1 MAGQDLYQVVS
12 TGRMLHAKKPE
23 VVTRDIAKLFSIPEA
38 QARRLLLKGWVIRDS
53 LVSSEALEYRARL
66 HKMGL
71 RAEVCPAGKFDNQQ
85 LIAKIKVAQRRRASV
100 EAKPSTQTA
109 LETAS
114 NGKALKEQALKE
126 EKALQS
132 GEDLE
137 SPTVT
142 SAKVRGGSATERP
155 ETRLTPQKAK
165 SKPEMPEA
173 KGKEKPLFSSKKSTV
188 TTSGVRV
195 LLGLLPAIVTPAVFI
210 CVATLCLYG
219 AGALLWQIPQA
230 VWQGELTG
238 ATLLFSL
245 GGVTV
250 IVFLMLLLALPY
262 FCFPRDARTQPGEK
276 PLKHSES
283 KDLWR
288 LLEQLSNATKLPRV
302 QALILSPDARV
313 YCAPRFSEV
322 MRQELPLNLGLA
334 SVTSL
339 RGSETLALMARNLG
353 LYQGKVNGLLAW
365 LVLDG
370 VRRLELMQWAL
381 ENERSVLCSRGEP
394 GPLKLFHQ
402 MLITC
407 GYFLLP
413 LIERLENL
421 HRALT
426 RRSALYLESR
436 ADFWAADLIG
446 SEAFTEF
453 AGNWHRLVH
462 ADLMVAEIAREASA
476 VGQCFENIPAA
487 VAWTLE
493 NLDEETGKTI
503 ELSMSQASDP
513 WDVFEAADLE
523 RIESVQQRNLNG
535 RLQRALSL
543 ENLFVD
549 FPTLARNISAE
560 ASAPDCQVVENRR
573 LLSSSRE
580 AEEALEVM
588 DVYFNR
594 LPPLTLLPLRRPASQ
609 ELQAMD
615 LQSSIDWLRSKL
627 IELRELREQRESAR
641 LLMVSIQL
649 GAALIRAKVRIEPQ
663 DYSLNSASLAAAQE
677 AAAIK
682 RSELEEIERQLQHI
696 YSVFYQRL
704 CLAVVAMPARERQQ
718 ARSLLSQL
726 AAYEALATHIERLA
740 GYSTSLAIFAG
751 RLSPDLAERELVQK
765 YLALSARELDA
776 TFATVESSELLKA
789 QGLDSALCVKAKREP
804 LQQLPQRHQEALAVV
819 HTMESRCKYA
829 ISIILERYQI
839 QLAALLQHCLERER
853 QLDVNPLRLLQAV

>member
-38 QARRLLLKGWVIRDS
+38 QARRLLLKGWVIKDS
-53 LVSSEALEYRARL
+53 LISSQALEYRARL

-85 LIAKIKVAQRRRASV
+85 LIAKIKVAQRRRASI
-100 EAKPSTQTA
+100 EAKPSSKTA
-109 LETAS
+109 LDAVS
-114 NGKALKEQALKE
+114 NGKALKE
-126 EKALQS
+126 
-132 GEDLE
+132 GGLE
-137 SPTVT
+137 SGQDRDSRTVT
-142 SAKVRGGSATERP
+142 SVKVSARSNTERP
-155 ETRLTPQKAK
+155 GTRLASQEAK
-165 SKPEMPEA
+165 PKTVKPEA
-173 KGKEKPLFSSKKSTV
+173 QGKEKSLFSNKKPTV
-188 TTSGVRV
+188 AAAGVRV

-210 CVATLCLYG
+210 SVAILCLYC
-219 AGALLWQIPQA
+219 AGALLWQIPLA

-238 ATLLFSL
+238 ASLLFSL
-245 GGVTV
+245 GGATV
-250 IVFLMLLLALPY
+250 FVFLLLLLALPY
-262 FCFPRDARTQPGEK
+262 FCFPRDARTKPGEK
-276 PLKHSES
+276 PLKPSEY

-288 LLEQLSNATKLPRV
+288 LFEQLSNATQLPRV
-302 QALILSPDARV
+302 QSLVLSPDARV
-313 YCAPRFSEV
+313 YCAPRFSDV

-334 SVTSL
+334 SVASL
-339 RGSETLALMARNLG
+339 SGRDTLALVVRNLG
-353 LYQGKVNGLLAW
+353 LFQGKLNGLLAW

-381 ENERSVLCSRGEP
+381 ENERSMLCSHCEP
-394 GPLKLFHQ
+394 GPLKPFHQ
-402 MLITC
+402 MLVTC

-413 LIERLENL
+413 VIERLENL

-426 RRSALYLESR
+426 RRSARYLESR
-436 ADFWAADLIG
+436 ADLWAADLIG
-446 SEAFTEF
+446 SEAFAEF

-503 ELSMSQASDP
+503 ELAMSQVSDP

-523 RIESVQQRNLNG
+523 RIEIVQQRNLHG
-535 RLQRALSL
+535 RLQRAFSL

-573 LLSSSRE
+573 LLCSSHE
-580 AEEALEVM
+580 AEEALVVL

-615 LQSSIDWLRSKL
+615 LQTSIDWLRSKL
-627 IELRELREQRESAR
+627 IELRELREQRERAR

-696 YSVFYQRL
+696 YSAFYQRL

-726 AAYEALATHIERLA
+726 AAYEALATHLERLT
-740 GYSTSLAIFAG
+740 GYSTSLAIFAS

-789 QGLDSALCVKAKREP
+789 QGLDSALCIKAKREP
-804 LQQLPQRHQEALAVV
+804 LQQLPQRHQEALAMV

-829 ISIILERYQI
+829 SSIIWERYQI
-839 QLAALLQHCLERER
+839 QLAVLLQRCLEREG
-853 QLDVNPLRLLQAV
+853 QLEVNPLRLLQAV